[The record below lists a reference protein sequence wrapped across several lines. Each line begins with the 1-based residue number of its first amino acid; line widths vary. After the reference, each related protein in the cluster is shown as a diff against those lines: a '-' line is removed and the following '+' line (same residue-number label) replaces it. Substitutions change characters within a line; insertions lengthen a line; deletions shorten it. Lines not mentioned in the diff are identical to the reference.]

1 MDSVGADFAETL
13 ERKIPT
19 EGKMKAKGKSKAKEV
34 NAKESAAVIVI
45 ALVITHS
52 IILQI
57 KHREKFCKSVCTKTN
72 IYSAC

>member
-1 MDSVGADFAETL
+1 M
-13 ERKIPT
+13 
-19 EGKMKAKGKSKAKEV
+19 KAKEV